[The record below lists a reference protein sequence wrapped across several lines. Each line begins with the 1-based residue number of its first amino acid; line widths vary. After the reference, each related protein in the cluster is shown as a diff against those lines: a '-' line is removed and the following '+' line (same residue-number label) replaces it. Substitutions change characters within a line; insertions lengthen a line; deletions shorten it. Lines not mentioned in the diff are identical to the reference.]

1 MLLILLLLNLLLP
14 SLTDAGADAM
24 EGFEN
29 LLESRLREM
38 VTRMQDEKEKQATE
52 FEAKIK
58 DLEERLELKDK
69 VMEMRLEELEDKME
83 ERLEEMKMKMEEE
96 KERQA
101 EEKKR
106 LEARNKEMDRR
117 LEELEDKMKEKN
129 NEMDKMKRGFEAS
142 TSKLRIEV
150 EESLRKEITFNNALM
165 TKPSL
170 RDLPII
176 LISAYQS
183 KTLSSP
189 QTVTFERFLVNYNNH
204 DRPGGGD
211 AILNLDSGIF
221 TCLTPGYYTVTIS
234 AHAVVS
240 TSGSQLLFLYKNGAM
255 LPESE
260 WHFGTNNGVDLEV
273 TASRMLVSNRT
284 HVFKKAA
291 KHKFVP
297 QTLHMDAGDALEL
310 RMIAGENISRIT
322 LNIEL
327 VGLGFDYRV

>member
-1 MLLILLLLNLLLP
+1 MSKHALITTLSSVSALPVQLWAIVWGAKMLLILLLLNLLLP

-106 LEARNKEMDRR
+106 LEARNKEMESR
-117 LEELEDKMKEKN
+117 LENEVDKI
-129 NEMDKMKRGFEAS
+129 KRGFEAS

-183 KTLSSP
+183 KTLTSP
-189 QTVTFERFLVNYNNH
+189 QTVTYERFLVNYNNH

-284 HVFKKAA
+284 HVFKKA
-291 KHKFVP
+291 
-297 QTLHMDAGDALEL
+297 
-310 RMIAGENISRIT
+310 ENINLFPRLFTWMQET
-322 LNIEL
+322 LWS
-327 VGLGFDYRV
+327 